1 MRGVAG
7 VVALGVW
14 LLVAF
19 AGSAHAAPPC
29 PKQPEA
35 RTLVELGSTLE
46 SIIAGPDGRLYFTD
60 ADAGE
65 LLVLPRPGA
74 EPKVL
79 LDGIDAPGG
88 LTFDFDGSL
97 MVGFGN
103 SIPGG
108 TAGNVSP
115 MAGLLRVDIRS
126 GESEVAVEGLA
137 MANGLATGPDGAI
150 YASDDFGTGID
161 RVVASEVQ
169 RSWAS
174 VVSSNGLVVDRAGEN
189 LYAAQ
194 TFQPA
199 AIVKVPIAD
208 PASASTYV
216 QAPPGDTS
224 AGPDGM
230 TRDGLDRLYVAANGA
245 GQIWRVNRKREICSL
260 AETAPLGPSAVSFGR
275 GRKGPFPRTNLY
287 FVSFQ
292 GQLVELEGV
301 LRGQR

>member
-1 MRGVAG
+1 MLVDGV
-7 VVALGVW
+7 
-14 LLVAF
+14 
-19 AGSAHAAPPC
+19 
-29 PKQPEA
+29 
-35 RTLVELGSTLE
+35 
-46 SIIAGPDGRLYFTD
+46 
-60 ADAGE
+60 
-65 LLVLPRPGA
+65 
-74 EPKVL
+74 
-79 LDGIDAPGG
+79 DAPGG
-88 LTFDFDGSL
+88 LAFDEDGSL
-97 MVGFGN
+97 LVGFGN

-108 TAGNVSP
+108 TTGNLSP
-115 MAGLLRVDIRS
+115 MAGLLRVDIRT
-126 GESEVAVEGLA
+126 GEAEPAVEGLA

-161 RVVASEVQ
+161 RVVGRRGRERLGAAWSH
-169 RSWAS
+169 RTAWLST
-174 VVSSNGLVVDRAGEN
+174 GPGRY

-245 GQIWRVNRKREICSL
+245 GQIWRVNRRREICSL

-275 GRKGPFPRTNLY
+275 GRRGPFPQQEPLLRQLPGPARGAEGRAARPALAAGQSSTTLKRSVSADLSTLPASSIARTLKLWLPSSSRFSRFGDVHDLNGFLSILHSKVDPGSSERNL
-287 FVSFQ
+287 
-292 GQLVELEGV
+292 
-301 LRGQR
+301 

>member
-7 VVALGVW
+7 VVVLVALT
-14 LLVAF
+14 LIAF

-29 PKQPEA
+29 PKQPEE

-60 ADAGE
+60 ADAGQ
-65 LLVLPRPGA
+65 LLVLRRPEA
-74 EPKVL
+74 EPRVL
-79 LDGIDAPGG
+79 VDGVDAPGG
-88 LTFDFDGSL
+88 LAFDEDGSL
-97 MVGFGN
+97 LLGFGN

-108 TAGNVSP
+108 TTGNLSP
-115 MAGLLRVDIRS
+115 MAGLLRVDIRT
-126 GESEVAVEGLA
+126 GEAEPAVEGLA

-161 RVVASEVQ
+161 RVVGGEVENA
-169 RSWAS
+169 WAQ
-174 VVSSNGLVVDRAGEN
+174 VVSSNGLVVDRAGEY

-245 GQIWRVNRKREICSL
+245 GQIWRVNRRREICSL

-275 GRKGPFPRTNLY
+275 GRRGPFPSKNLY

-292 GQLVELEGV
+292 GQLVELKGV
-301 LRGQR
+301 LRGRR